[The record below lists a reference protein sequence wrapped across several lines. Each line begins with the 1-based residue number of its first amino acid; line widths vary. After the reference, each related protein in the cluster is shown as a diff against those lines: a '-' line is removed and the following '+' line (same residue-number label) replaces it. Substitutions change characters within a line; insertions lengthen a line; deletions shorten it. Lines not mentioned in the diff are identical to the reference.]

1 MPSPY
6 SRLTLLAFMLCIPVV
21 SPMTPSAQGPA
32 CGKRNNNTHAKLQEC
47 VTLDGVRRH
56 LEAFQA
62 IADANGDTRASGTPG
77 YDQSAQ
83 YVAGVLQEAGYNVAL
98 QPFTYSTFFELTPS
112 VLEQLAPAPVGP
124 IAHTIMSHSGSG
136 DVTAPASPLAVATGC
151 EASDFAGFPTGD
163 IALILRGD
171 CTFALKATNA
181 VAAGASGVVI
191 YNDIP
196 SDLPGVLGN
205 AFTLNVGVVGVA
217 QDIGLQLAATPG
229 LLLRLKTDTV
239 RGAVTTANVIAESRG
254 GDPSN
259 VVVAG
264 AHLDSVLGSPGIQD
278 NGSGSA
284 ALLEVAVQMG
294 KVKPRNKVRF
304 IWFAAEEV
312 GTRGAAHYV
321 STLSPEE
328 QDAIALMLNFDMV
341 GSPNYV
347 FHVYDGDDSDGTGFG
362 PGPAGSAAIE
372 ALFQS
377 FYEERGYAHKGV
389 GLGYPSDQQPFVAAG
404 IPAGGLFTGAE
415 IPKTVEEANLW
426 GGTAGDPYDQCYHL
440 SCDTFVN
447 VSVTALEV
455 NADAIAYAVLQYA
468 MNTEKVNGRRGKGNF
483 K

>member
-1 MPSPY
+1 
-6 SRLTLLAFMLCIPVV
+6 
-21 SPMTPSAQGPA
+21 
-32 CGKRNNNTHAKLQEC
+32 
-47 VTLDGVRRH
+47 
-56 LEAFQA
+56 
-62 IADANGDTRASGTPG
+62 
-77 YDQSAQ
+77 
-83 YVAGVLQEAGYNVAL
+83 
-98 QPFTYSTFFELTPS
+98 
-112 VLEQLAPAPVGP
+112 
-124 IAHTIMSHSGSG
+124 
-136 DVTAPASPLAVATGC
+136 
-151 EASDFAGFPTGD
+151 
-163 IALILRGD
+163 
-171 CTFALKATNA
+171 
-181 VAAGASGVVI
+181 
-191 YNDIP
+191 
-196 SDLPGVLGN
+196 
-205 AFTLNVGVVGVA
+205 VVGVA

-229 LLLRLKTDTV
+229 LLLRLETDTV

-321 STLSPEE
+321 SSLSPEE

-426 GGTAGDPYDQCYHL
+426 GGTAGDPYDPCYHL
-440 SCDTFVN
+440 SCDTFAN